1 MTKILHEFI
10 LNSEFYFIPKG
21 TNCKKDISKFEIII
35 SKFEII
41 ISKFE
46 IIISKFEITLFQCG
60 EKNFSTVRLEIVVGA
75 VSHRTY

>member
-10 LNSEFYFIPKG
+10 LNSEYYFIPKG

-35 SKFEII
+35 SKFEIY
-41 ISKFE
+41 ISM
-46 IIISKFEITLFQCG
+46 FEITLFQCG

>member
-46 IIISKFEITLFQCG
+46 IYISMFEITLFQCG

>member
-46 IIISKFEITLFQCG
+46 IYISKFEITYF
-60 EKNFSTVRLEIVVGA
+60 NM
-75 VSHRTY
+75 